1 MAETLTH
8 FGHSFQKKI
17 IVLLLFNRRFLQTIN
32 DILEPDYFDSDADK
46 WLVNCI
52 KKYYEKY
59 KVEPTLEA
67 IKIQVDELSSEVL
80 KKSVVDNLREAFQ
93 LREAT
98 DLNFVEE
105 KSIEFCKNQT
115 LKTAIMK
122 SVDLLERHD
131 YDGIKTTID
140 AAMKAGTTKDLGH
153 DYVEGLE
160 ERLNQSTRKVIPT
173 GWEIID
179 EIMSGGLGN
188 GELGVLVA
196 PAGIGKTWMLQRI
209 AHHGLCIG
217 KNVLHYTLELNQS
230 YIGLRYDTI
239 FSGIPTGEIKYQKEA
254 VRKSLEKAKGN
265 LLIKYFPTRSASVQ
279 TLNSHIKQVELSGLK
294 PDIVIVDYA
303 DIMKDISGGTEL
315 RHRLGNIYE
324 DLRGLAGEMEIP
336 IWTASQ
342 ANRSSLE
349 EDVIG
354 ADKIAEAYSKVM
366 TADFVVSLS
375 RKIED
380 KAANTARAHVI
391 KNRFGIDGITYP
403 CTMNTHTG
411 LINVHRPSSKMGVEA
426 SKKMKSSEDFLKQS
440 ARNAYKVLVPTEEKS
455 SEEKTSDKNLDGF
468 E

>member
-17 IVLLLFNRRFLQTIN
+17 IVLLLFSRRFLQTIN

-59 KVEPTLEA
+59 KAEPTLEA

-160 ERLNQSTRKVIPT
+160 ERLTHSTRDVIAT
-173 GWEIID
+173 GWGIID
-179 EIMSGGLGN
+179 EVMDGGLGK
-188 GELGVLVA
+188 GESPRDA
-196 PAGIGKTWMLQRI
+196 PG
-209 AHHGLCIG
+209 
-217 KNVLHYTLELNQS
+217 S
-230 YIGLRYDTI
+230 P
-239 FSGIPTGEIKYQKEA
+239 F
-254 VRKSLEKAKGN
+254 
-265 LLIKYFPTRSASVQ
+265 
-279 TLNSHIKQVELSGLK
+279 
-294 PDIVIVDYA
+294 
-303 DIMKDISGGTEL
+303 
-315 RHRLGNIYE
+315 
-324 DLRGLAGEMEIP
+324 
-336 IWTASQ
+336 
-342 ANRSSLE
+342 
-349 EDVIG
+349 
-354 ADKIAEAYSKVM
+354 
-366 TADFVVSLS
+366 
-375 RKIED
+375 
-380 KAANTARAHVI
+380 
-391 KNRFGIDGITYP
+391 
-403 CTMNTHTG
+403 
-411 LINVHRPSSKMGVEA
+411 
-426 SKKMKSSEDFLKQS
+426 
-440 ARNAYKVLVPTEEKS
+440 
-455 SEEKTSDKNLDGF
+455 
-468 E
+468 